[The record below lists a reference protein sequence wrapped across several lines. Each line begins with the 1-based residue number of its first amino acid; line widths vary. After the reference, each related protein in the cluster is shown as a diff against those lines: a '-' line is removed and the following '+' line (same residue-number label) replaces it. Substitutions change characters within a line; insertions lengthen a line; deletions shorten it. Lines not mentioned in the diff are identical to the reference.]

1 MTTAQHLQAEVTV
14 AGALSCIDNDD
25 ARPLTS
31 DEFHDI
37 ISRIADHLDDESR
50 IADHLD
56 DESRITDPS
65 VWGQA
70 SSGDME
76 YFRLPDPAGPP
87 TLNVQIAG
95 IIRQMGEAVG
105 LVWASD
111 PRPPNRVDAATM
123 LAQKSQ
129 RCDLVPVAV

>member
-1 MTTAQHLQAEVTV
+1 MTATQHLQAEVTV
-14 AGALSCIDNDD
+14 AGALSCIDSDG

-37 ISRIADHLDDESR
+37 ISR

-76 YFRLPDPAGPP
+76 MYFRLPEPAGPP
-87 TLNVQIAG
+87 TLNVQIAD
-95 IIRQMGEAVG
+95 IIRKMGEAVG
-105 LVWASD
+105 LVWAND
-111 PRPPNRVDAATM
+111 PSPRTGADVATM

-129 RCDLVPVAV
+129 RCDLVPVAT

>member
-37 ISRIADHLDDESR
+37 ISR

>member
-1 MTTAQHLQAEVTV
+1 MTRTQRLQAEVTV
-14 AGALSCIDNDD
+14 AGALSCIDSDG

-37 ISRIADHLDDESR
+37 ISR

-76 YFRLPDPAGPP
+76 MYFRLPDPAGPP
-87 TLNVQIAG
+87 ALNVQIAD
-95 IIRQMGEAVG
+95 IIRKMGKAVG

-111 PRPPNRVDAATM
+111 PKPPSRVDAATM

-129 RCDLVPVAV
+129 RCDLVPVAA

>member
-1 MTTAQHLQAEVTV
+1 MTMTEQFQAEVTV
-14 AGALSCIDNDD
+14 AGVLSCIDSDG

-31 DEFHDI
+31 DEFHNI
-37 ISRIADHLDDESR
+37 ISR

-76 YFRLPDPAGPP
+76 MYFRLPDPAGPP
-87 TLNVQIAG
+87 TLNTQIAD
-95 IIRQMGEAVG
+95 IIRKMGEAVG
-105 LVWASD
+105 LVWAND
-111 PRPPNRVDAATM
+111 PTPARRVDAATL

-129 RCDLVPVAV
+129 RCDLVPAVA

>member
-1 MTTAQHLQAEVTV
+1 MTKTEHLQAEVTV
-14 AGALSCIDNDD
+14 AGALSCIDNDG
-25 ARPLTS
+25 ARALTS

-37 ISRIADHLDDESR
+37 IGR

-76 YFRLPDPAGPP
+76 MYFRLPDPAGLP
-87 TLNVQIAG
+87 TLNVQIAD

-105 LVWASD
+105 LVWAND
-111 PRPPNRVDAATM
+111 PSPPSRVDVATM

>member
-14 AGALSCIDNDD
+14 AGALSCIDNDG

-37 ISRIADHLDDESR
+37 ISR

-76 YFRLPDPAGPP
+76 MYFRLPDPAGPP
-87 TLNVQIAG
+87 TLNVQIAD

-111 PRPPNRVDAATM
+111 PSPPNRVDAATM

>member
-1 MTTAQHLQAEVTV
+1 MTV
-14 AGALSCIDNDD
+14 AGALSCIDSDG

-37 ISRIADHLDDESR
+37 ISR

-76 YFRLPDPAGPP
+76 MYFRLPEPAGPP
-87 TLNVQIAG
+87 TLNVQIAD
-95 IIRQMGEAVG
+95 IIRKMGETVG
-105 LVWASD
+105 LVWAND
-111 PRPPNRVDAATM
+111 PNPPTGADAATM

-129 RCDLVPVAV
+129 RCDLVPVAA